1 MHRTGNSGS
10 GHNGGRV
17 GARAGVLV
25 GGRAKPVSQQPKD
38 QAIDAAAS
46 LLALNDQKKKR
57 VGPLR
62 SPAGQAARAS
72 TAKNQRLKS
81 PEQLP
86 DSEDDDE
93 GECGEEEGEE
103 YEGNIHTLLMLL
115 LF

>member
-1 MHRTGNSGS
+1 MM
-10 GHNGGRV
+10 
-17 GARAGVLV
+17 
-25 GGRAKPVSQQPKD
+25 P
-38 QAIDAAAS
+38 AAS
-46 LLALNDQKKKR
+46 LLALNDQKKKKR
-57 VGPLR
+57 AGPVR

-81 PEQLP
+81 PEHLP
-86 DSEDDDE
+86 DSEEEDE